1 MDAWWR
7 ELREL
12 RDEQREVIA
21 LPPDGSFLVNG
32 PPGSGKTNL
41 LLLRANYLANTEH
54 ANLAIVVFNRTLCE
68 FIRAGGENY
77 DFDTD
82 NVLTSRQFFERL
94 LAEAHASYERGGSFN
109 ADRRHRLAALNA
121 VIPEGRDPIYDI
133 LLLDEAQD
141 YLAGE
146 LHLFRRL
153 ADNLF
158 MVADLRQQIYPGE
171 PVGAVLQAM
180 VDRVLPLRYH
190 YRSGQVICQVA
201 DEIGKTFSGG
211 YEPILPTCNYNSP
224 DMRPSV
230 EIFAGD
236 IRAQA
241 AEISERLRVQRR
253 TYPEGFLGV
262 ICPRIAEVR
271 AISDALS
278 ASGLGDEICV
288 QDREDGYQRI
298 QADRPI
304 WLSTIHSAKGLEF
317 RAVHVAGAEHVKS
330 FRAEQKRLAYT
341 GVTRAKTSLVVY
353 HHKALPPYFDAAL
366 NSIRPPRPATADLG
380 VAFGRR

>member
-1 MDAWWR
+1 
-7 ELREL
+7 
-12 RDEQREVIA
+12 V
-21 LPPDGSFLVNG
+21 S
-32 PPGSGKTNL
+32 
-41 LLLRANYLANTEH
+41 NY
-54 ANLAIVVFNRTLCE
+54 NLAVVVFNRTLSE
-68 FIRAGGENY
+68 FIRSGGENY

-82 NVLTSRQFFERL
+82 NVLTSHQFFDRL
-94 LAEAHASYERGGSFN
+94 LAEAHVIYEREGSF
-109 ADRRHRLAALNA
+109 DTVRKRRLAALNTA
-121 VIPEGRDPIYDI
+121 IPAGRDPIYDL

-141 YLAGE
+141 YLPGE
-146 LHLFRRL
+146 LHLFRSL
-153 ADNLF
+153 AENLF
-158 MVADLRQQIYPGE
+158 MVADLRQQIYPGQ
-171 PVGAVLQAM
+171 PVGDVLRAM

-201 DEIGKTFSGG
+201 DEIGRTFSGG

-230 EIFAGD
+230 EIFVGD
-236 IRAQA
+236 IETQA
-241 AEISERLRVQRR
+241 AEIGNRLRVQRR

-262 ICPRIAEVR
+262 ICPRLAEVR
-271 AISDALS
+271 AISEALS
-278 ASGLGDEICV
+278 ASGMGDDICV

-298 QADRPI
+298 QPDRPI

-317 RAVHVAGAEHVKS
+317 RAVHFAGAEYVKS

-353 HHKALPPYFDAAL
+353 HHRALPPYFDAAL
-366 NSIRPPRPATADLG
+366 NSTRQSRPGTRDLG